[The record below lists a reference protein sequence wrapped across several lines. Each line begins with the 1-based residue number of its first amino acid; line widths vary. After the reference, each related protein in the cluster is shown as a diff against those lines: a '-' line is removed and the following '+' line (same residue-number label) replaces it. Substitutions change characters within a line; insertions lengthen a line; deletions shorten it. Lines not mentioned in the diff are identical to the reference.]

1 MKKKCF
7 YIIFEKKENQ
17 VSYPYPPI
25 VKESDMDYI
34 CFIDKEDMVTHSH
47 FWQLVRIEGLQ
58 PEMIDTYLASYEQ
71 AIEISQEEM
80 IAGHVSAEKKDYVT
94 ENPSIYDISGVSFDP
109 SAVVPTRDEHGTY
122 IYKKN
127 PQYTEG
133 KYEGRNFLLTIGVP
147 VSNQIQTIERCLS
160 HINPILEKPWAE
172 LLVVDTGSTD
182 GTREICEKYGARIV
196 EFPWCD
202 NMSAARNTGIF
213 HAKGLWYLSIDDDE
227 WFEDVYEIIEFFES
241 SEYASY
247 DCATYI
253 QRNYNTKDGRTYA
266 DFHTLRLAKITP
278 DLHFEG
284 RIHDALQ
291 AGGRCKQLFSY
302 AHHYGF
308 IKDEIMKAK
317 AKFRRNAPLLLM
329 DIYEYPENLRYI
341 FQLAKELNQVER
353 YSEAKLFFLKG
364 VSMAEEQQDTM
375 FRKDNAVYYLAA
387 LYNEE
392 NEQLFTMAEEFVEK
406 YNFTAAE
413 KAFIYY
419 MLSSLSVKKHLR
431 NDKTYA
437 DKVIGYCESFQ
448 KYKTEYEKNPT
459 PSLLNSSVG
468 IETVTNIPYGEDM
481 KVWEAYARVEKA
493 QYEQA
498 MEIADTINAEELMYA
513 VDDFCHMLMCSPW
526 DVHVILKNKM
536 SVFLQQSFMKQLS
549 TATAEAFM
557 SAKDHKKAMENIW
570 NLVEGFSVK
579 ALGEFTAELLM
590 QLEEERKV
598 SFVEELMSRNYDYA
612 SPSQKYFASCILRN
626 ALTLK
631 TEETKHMEIFY
642 VYTFL
647 TGMYM
652 DDYYHPTLLQEN
664 ENSVIPGYEMAAY
677 HIYQVLLEGKL
688 TNTSVKRLRYALELF
703 PGFKNEIQ
711 SVLKG
716 LEG

>member
-25 VKESDMDYI
+25 VKESGMDYI

-58 PEMIDTYLASYEQ
+58 PEMIDTYLASYEET
-71 AIEISQEEM
+71 IEISQEE
-80 IAGHVSAEKKDYVT
+80 IIVGHVSAEKKDYVT

-109 SAVVPTRDEHGTY
+109 SAVVPTRDKHGTY

-133 KYEGRNFLLTIGVP
+133 KYEGREFLLTIGVP
-147 VSNQIQTIERCLS
+147 VSNQIETIERCLS
-160 HINPILEKPWAE
+160 HIKPILEKPWAE

-241 SEYASY
+241 SEYASF
-247 DCATYI
+247 DSATYI

-266 DFHTLRLAKITP
+266 DYHTLRMAKITP

-308 IKDEIMKAK
+308 IKDDIVKAK

-375 FRKDNAVYYLAA
+375 FQKDNAVYYLAA

-392 NEQLFTMAEEFVEK
+392 NEQLFTMAEEFVQK

-419 MLSSLSVKKHLR
+419 MLSSLSVKKYLR
-431 NDKTYA
+431 NNENYA
-437 DKVIGYCESFQ
+437 DEVIEYCESFH
-448 KYKTEYEKNPT
+448 KYKAEYENNPT
-459 PSLLNSSVG
+459 SSLLNSSVG

-498 MEIADTINAEELMYA
+498 MEIAGNINAEELMYG
-513 VDDFCHMLMCSPW
+513 VDDFCRMLVCSPQN
-526 DVHVILKNKM
+526 VYSILKEKM
-536 SVFLQQSFMKQLS
+536 SLFLQQSFLHELS
-549 TATAEAFM
+549 SSAAEAFM
-557 SAKDHKKAMENIW
+557 SDTNREQATENIW
-570 NLVEGFSVK
+570 NLIENFSIK
-579 ALGEFTAELLM
+579 SLGDFAAQMLGQLDEETKLFYIKKLM
-590 QLEEERKV
+590 DKN
-598 SFVEELMSRNYDYA
+598 FDDA
-612 SPSQKYFASCILRN
+612 SLVQKYFASCIMRN

-631 TEETKHMEIFY
+631 TEEVNHMEIFY
-642 VYTFL
+642 VYVFV

-652 DDYYHPTLLQEN
+652 DAYYHPAILEEN
-664 ENSVIPGYEMAAY
+664 ENSVIPGYEMASY
-677 HIYQVLLEGKL
+677 HIYKVLVAGKF